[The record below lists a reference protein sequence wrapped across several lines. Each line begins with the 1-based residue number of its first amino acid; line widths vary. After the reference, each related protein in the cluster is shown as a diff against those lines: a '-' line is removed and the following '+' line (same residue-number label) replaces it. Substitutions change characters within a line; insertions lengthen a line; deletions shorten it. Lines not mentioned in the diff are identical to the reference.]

1 MHLFWLL
8 IPAIYTYICVLGT
21 LCTSEMLWRDHQHRL
36 CCISSPWF
44 TMVPIPLLVLP
55 IDVQLLFVWRE
66 FNRLFRRCHKSNG
79 KYIFSLYMLIFL
91 IGNRTHNLLC
101 LQLYAFAPASQ
112 LAWIQLILLE
122 FNCEIRLTN

>member
-44 TMVPIPLLVLP
+44 TMVPIPLLVLL

-66 FNRLFRRCHKSNG
+66 FNRLFWRCHKSNG
-79 KYIFSLYMLIFL
+79 KYIFSSNMFIFFKYVYFL
-91 IGNRTHNLLC
+91 DWESNPQPVVFTVICFYPCIITGLNSIN
-101 LQLYAFAPASQ
+101 F
-112 LAWIQLILLE
+112 
-122 FNCEIRLTN
+122 IRI